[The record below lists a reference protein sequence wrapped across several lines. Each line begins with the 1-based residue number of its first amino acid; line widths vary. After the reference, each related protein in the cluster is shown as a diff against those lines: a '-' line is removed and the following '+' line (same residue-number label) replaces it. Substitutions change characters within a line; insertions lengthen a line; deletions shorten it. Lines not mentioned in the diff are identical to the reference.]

1 MNHLLVIKA
10 GGAAGLDLD
19 ACARDIAA
27 ISAEQPVVL
36 IHGVS
41 AALDALCAERGAP
54 VRTLT
59 SPSGHVSR
67 YTDAATRDL
76 YVEAAGRVG
85 QSWVDALARHGAQAQ
100 VASPAVTA
108 ERKDALRAVIDGRV
122 RIVRDDY
129 TGSITGAETGAIA
142 TLLNSGLLPVV
153 PPVAVSPDGLL
164 NVDGDRTAAALAA
177 ALGAHTLLILSNVRG
192 LYRDPAD
199 PDSLVV
205 HIHPQA
211 MPQALDWAA
220 GRMKRKVIAAQ
231 DALAGGVARV
241 VIGDG
246 RRASPVRDGLA
257 GIGTVFS
264 AVNNG
269 VEA

>member
-67 YTDAATRDL
+67 YTDAAT
-76 YVEAAGRVG
+76 EAAGRVG

-177 ALGAHTLLILSNVRG
+177 ALGARTLLILSNVRG

-269 VEA
+269 VEV